1 MGIDPAKG
9 ENYQPHTNE
18 ERAMNLRE
26 AFILRVAI
34 AEPVDYGST
43 PWGPRTLIGAGA
55 GRLEGDRLRAD
66 IVPNPW
72 W

>member
-1 MGIDPAKG
+1 
-9 ENYQPHTNE
+9 
-18 ERAMNLRE
+18 MNLRE